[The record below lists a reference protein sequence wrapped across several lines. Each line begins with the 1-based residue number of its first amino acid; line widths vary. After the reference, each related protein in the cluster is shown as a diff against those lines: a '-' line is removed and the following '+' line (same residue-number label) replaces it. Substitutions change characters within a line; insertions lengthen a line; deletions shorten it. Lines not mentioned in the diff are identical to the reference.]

1 VVNLAL
7 TKRGD
12 YVVRSALVLAHAY
25 PEARKVREVVG
36 QMAVPAAFASQI
48 LACLGRAGL
57 ASSKAGR
64 DGGYRLSRPPEQVS
78 VLEVVEAGEGPLQV
92 QRCSLGDGPSH
103 WQAACPLHETW
114 TIAVGRL
121 RESLAAT
128 TLADLARQDE
138 ALASGAYLAA
148 PGCHRLAEMVVGVE
162 DTIQVEVA
170 AATVAERLSTGT
182 SWLFPLMEAAH
193 AEEDPLRVRVGPRG
207 SWLAKT
213 VLVRLGR
220 VEERGEERAM
230 PITWEARGPSGL
242 FPRME
247 AEIVVSAVD
256 AERSELRLRGSY
268 HPPLGRAG
276 QLLDEALLHRVAKAT
291 VRVFLRRVADA
302 LEAGPEAGK
311 LQAALSGPGPVWI
324 DVGEE
329 LPRG

>member
-1 VVNLAL
+1 M
-7 TKRGD
+7 
-12 YVVRSALVLAHAY
+12 VRSALVLARAY

-48 LACLGRAGL
+48 LACLNRAGL

-64 DGGYRLSRPPEQVS
+64 DGGYRLSRPPEKVS
-78 VLEVVEAGEGPLQV
+78 VLEVVEAGEGPLHV
-92 QRCSLGDGPSH
+92 QHCSLGDSPGH

-114 TIAVGRL
+114 TIAVERL
-121 RESLAAT
+121 REALAAT
-128 TLADLARQDE
+128 TLAEVARRYE
-138 ALASGAYLAA
+138 ALESGAYLAA

-162 DTIQVEVA
+162 DTIQVEIA
-170 AATVAERLSTGT
+170 AGTVAERLSMGS

-193 AEEDPLRVRVGPRG
+193 AEGDLLRVRVGPRG
-207 SWLAKT
+207 PSWLAKT

-230 PITWEARGPSGL
+230 PITWDARGPSGL

-302 LEAGPEAGK
+302 LEAGPEAGD
-311 LQAALSGPGPVWI
+311 LQAALSGPSPVWE
-324 DVGEE
+324 DAGEE
-329 LPRG
+329 RPYG